1 MVFRWEVV
9 GLFEEWYGVCV
20 VGVWVGLREKCE
32 RGFWKVSLELGFGEF
47 LRVVFVRAK
56 EG

>member
-9 GLFEEWYGVCV
+9 GLFEEWYRVCV